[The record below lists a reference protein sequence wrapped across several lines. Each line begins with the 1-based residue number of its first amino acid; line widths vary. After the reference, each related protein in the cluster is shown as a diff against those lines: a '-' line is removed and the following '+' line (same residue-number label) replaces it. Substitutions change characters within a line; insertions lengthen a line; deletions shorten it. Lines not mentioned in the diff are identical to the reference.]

1 MFESKENNMRA
12 RTLIWALMGA
22 AAIAATGCG
31 GYGKVE
37 QGRVIT
43 YNKQSHQVTL
53 ILDSTAGQAAKPAY
67 DTLPPVV
74 VKSPE
79 DPGEMGPDPQ
89 AGKLLRV
96 DLKNREIVVFD
107 AAANQLR
114 TIHYTP
120 LEERHNVARG
130 TGLPAID
137 KVKRTITVYWAPE
150 KTAVTFSASEELL
163 AMPADTWKVGDE
175 VRYYYKD
182 PAQALR
188 MMNVTRTDLNK
199 S

>member
-1 MFESKENNMRA
+1 MFEFKEDNMRA
-12 RTLIWALMGA
+12 RTLVWGLVGA

-31 GYGKVE
+31 EYGKVE

-67 DTLPPVV
+67 DALPPVV

-79 DPGEMGPDPQ
+79 DPDEMGPVPQ

-96 DLKNREIVVFD
+96 ELTNREIVVFD

-114 TIHYTP
+114 SIHYTP

-130 TGLPAID
+130 AGLPAID
-137 KVKRTITVYWAPE
+137 KAKQTITVYWAPE
-150 KTAVTFSASEELL
+150 KTAVMFS
-163 AMPADTWKVGDE
+163 
-175 VRYYYKD
+175 
-182 PAQALR
+182 
-188 MMNVTRTDLNK
+188 
-199 S
+199 